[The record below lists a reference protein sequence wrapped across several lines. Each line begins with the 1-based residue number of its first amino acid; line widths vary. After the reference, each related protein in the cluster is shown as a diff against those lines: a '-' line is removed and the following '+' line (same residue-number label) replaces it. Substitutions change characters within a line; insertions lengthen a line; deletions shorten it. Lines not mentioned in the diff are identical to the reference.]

1 MQTLLSPLLW
11 QTTNNKFIQ
20 FILNKYW
27 ESQSLQGLL
36 NCRDVCA
43 IAIDDTVLNYT
54 KEEVSASQ
62 AISQSRLHG
71 GLI

>member
-1 MQTLLSPLLW
+1 MQTLLSAFLW

-27 ESQSLQGLL
+27 ESQSIQGLL
-36 NCRDVCA
+36 NCKDVCA

-54 KEEVSASQ
+54 KEEVNASE
-62 AISQSRLHG
+62 AISQSRLRG

>member
-1 MQTLLSPLLW
+1 MQTLLSPLLC

-36 NCRDVCA
+36 NCTDVCA
-43 IAIDDTVLNYT
+43 IAIDGTVLSYT
-54 KEEVSASQ
+54 KEEVNASQ

>member
-11 QTTNNKFIQ
+11 QTTNNTFIQ
-20 FILNKYW
+20 FTLNKYW
-27 ESQSLQGLL
+27 ESQSIQGLL
-36 NCRDVCA
+36 NCKDVCA
-43 IAIDDTVLNYT
+43 VAMDDTVLNYT
-54 KEEVSASQ
+54 KEEVNASE

>member
-11 QTTNNKFIQ
+11 QTTNNTFIQ
-20 FILNKYW
+20 FTLNKYW
-27 ESQSLQGLL
+27 ESQSIQGLL
-36 NCRDVCA
+36 NCKDVCA
-43 IAIDDTVLNYT
+43 VAMDDMALNYT
-54 KEEVSASQ
+54 KEEVNASE